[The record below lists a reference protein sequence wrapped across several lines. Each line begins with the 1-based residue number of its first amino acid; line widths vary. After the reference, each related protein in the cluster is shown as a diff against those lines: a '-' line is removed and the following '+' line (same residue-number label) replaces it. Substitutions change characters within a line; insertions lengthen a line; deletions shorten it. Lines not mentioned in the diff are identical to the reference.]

1 MEEDPNTATD
11 RKITLRFLREVQ
23 SLHAGEGGHVMSTED
38 LGFNLTKWV
47 KRKAL
52 KCISAT
58 SFDHGRLSQ

>member
-1 MEEDPNTATD
+1 MATD
-11 RKITLRFLREVQ
+11 GNITLKFLREVQ

-38 LGFNLTKWV
+38 LGFILTEWV

-58 SFDHGRLSQ
+58 SFDHSRLSQ